1 MKESLEKLTAIT
13 FMDGKIDIND
23 FYHASFTD
31 RNIRFQGKA
40 DSIILQKYKDA
51 GWQFVLDDSATII
64 EGEMNNV
71 SLIFTF

>member
-31 RNIRFQGKA
+31 RSIKFQGKA
-40 DSIILQKYKDA
+40 KSDVLQKYKDA
-51 GWQFVLDDSATII
+51 GWIFILDDTII
-64 EGEMNNV
+64 EGTLDNV

>member
-1 MKESLEKLTAIT
+1 MKESLEKFTAII
-13 FMDGKIDIND
+13 FDGKIDIND

-31 RNIRFQGKA
+31 RTIKFQGKA

-64 EGEMNNV
+64 EGEMNSV

>member
-1 MKESLEKLTAIT
+1 MKESLEKFTIIIS
-13 FMDGKIDIND
+13 DGKIDIND

-40 DSIILQKYKDA
+40 DSDVLQKYKDA
-51 GWQFVLDDSATII
+51 GWKFVLDDSATII
-64 EGEMNNV
+64 EGDMDNV

>member
-1 MKESLEKLTAIT
+1 MKESLEKFTAII
-13 FMDGKIDIND
+13 FDGKIDIND
-23 FYHASFTD
+23 FYHTSFTD

>member
-1 MKESLEKLTAIT
+1 MKESLEKFTIIIS
-13 FMDGKIDIND
+13 DGKIDIND

-31 RNIRFQGKA
+31 RSIKFQGKA
-40 DSIILQKYKDA
+40 NSDVLQKYKDA

>member
-1 MKESLEKLTAIT
+1 MKESLEKFTIIIS
-13 FMDGKIDIND
+13 DGKIDIND

-31 RNIRFQGKA
+31 RSIRFQGKA
-40 DSIILQKYKDA
+40 DSVILQKYKDA

>member
-1 MKESLEKLTAIT
+1 MKESLEKFTAII
-13 FMDGKIDIND
+13 FDGKIDIND

-40 DSIILQKYKDA
+40 DSNIIHKYKDA

>member
-1 MKESLEKLTAIT
+1 MKESLEKFTAII
-13 FMDGKIDIND
+13 FDGKIDIND

-51 GWQFVLDDSATII
+51 GW
-64 EGEMNNV
+64 
-71 SLIFTF
+71 TFMSDVRLKNAW

>member
-1 MKESLEKLTAIT
+1 MKESLEKFTVIIS
-13 FMDGKIDIND
+13 DGKIDIND
-23 FYHASFTD
+23 FYHISFTD
-31 RNIRFQGKA
+31 RSIKFQGKA
-40 DSIILQKYKDA
+40 KSDVLQKYKDA